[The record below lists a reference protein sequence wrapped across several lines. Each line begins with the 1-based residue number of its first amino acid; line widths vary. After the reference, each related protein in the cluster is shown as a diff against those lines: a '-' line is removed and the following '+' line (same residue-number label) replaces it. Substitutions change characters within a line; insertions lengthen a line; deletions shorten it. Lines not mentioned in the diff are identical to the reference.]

1 MLPEKSFD
9 GCYMLPENTLAA
21 VCNQAGN
28 MALAGMRAK
37 HNTTNSVASY
47 FVRVCH

>member
-9 GCYMLPENTLAA
+9 GCYTVPENTLLA
-21 VCNQAGN
+21 VCNQAGK
-28 MALAGMRAK
+28 MALAGTWVK
-37 HNTTNSVASY
+37 HNTVNSVASY